1 MDKSII
7 THDLPLSINDY
18 NDSFAR
24 YMNNMAPQLVHETSD
39 ISCIS
44 KVTNGRSVTKT
55 PIHCDIAEEL
65 NNYDAI

>member
-1 MDKSII
+1 MV
-7 THDLPLSINDY
+7 THDLPLSINNDY

-24 YMNNMAPQLVHETSD
+24 YLNNVAPQLVHETSD

-55 PIHCDIAEEL
+55 PIHGNIAEEV
-65 NNYDAI
+65 NNFDVLQR